1 MRKLMICAAFAACM
15 FAFSSC
21 QSEGEKAADQI
32 IELVDNGQNSEA
44 YQLYLQYCMTLSA
57 EDIADMNT
65 ALTEEG
71 CYYYEE

>member
-21 QSEGEKAADQI
+21 KSECEKAADR
-32 IELVDNGQNSEA
+32 IEECVDAGNGREA

-57 EDIADMNT
+57 EDIADMNA
-65 ALTEEG
+65 ALTEAG
-71 CYYYEE
+71 VYYDEY